1 MTGQGV
7 DKQVYLKGLSKE
19 NVPGVYAAPTWNT
32 IHTQVECIY
41 CTDNPRK
48 SSHGKHKSR
57 TRMSCIVFLRHKD
70 RVSENAK
77 RGSLL
82 TTFLDSI
89 TKYLSGRNPKW
100 KGFILAHNEEPQS
113 TVVGNAQHQKVRGG
127 WERGA
132 AASSH
137 VYTGEA
143 ERWMLVLFC
152 LYHFP
157 IFIQSRPSPWDG
169 GVHTRGRSF
178 PLSSLDTCTDTTE
191 ICH

>member
-1 MTGQGV
+1 MKHAHGI
-7 DKQVYLKGLSKE
+7 LSIHK
-19 NVPGVYAAPTWNT
+19 WNAY
-32 IHTQVECIY
+32 IVQICRY
-41 CTDNPRK
+41 PRK

-77 RGSLL
+77 RDGVL

-89 TKYLSGRNPKW
+89 TKYLTRRNPRW
-100 KGFILAHNEEPQS
+100 KGFILAHNEPQS
-113 TVVGNAQHQKVRGG
+113 TVVGNAQHQEVRGG

-169 GVHTRGRSF
+169 SVHTRGRSF
-178 PLSSLDTCTDTTE
+178 PLSSLYTCTDTTE
-191 ICH
+191 ICQ